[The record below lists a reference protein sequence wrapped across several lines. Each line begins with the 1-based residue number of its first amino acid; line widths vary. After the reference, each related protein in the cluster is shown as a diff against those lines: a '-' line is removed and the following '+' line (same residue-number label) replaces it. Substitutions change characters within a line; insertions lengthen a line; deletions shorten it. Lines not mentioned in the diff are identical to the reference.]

1 MSITPRTVLPAFVV
15 VAGVILF
22 FLGWRNLGLVLMIV
36 PVALGFL
43 VMLWAMLS
51 SPDE

>member
-1 MSITPRTVLPAFVV
+1 MSITPRTVLPALVV
-15 VAGVILF
+15 CVGVIVF
-22 FLGWRNLGLVLMIV
+22 FLGWRKLGLVLMIV

-43 VMLWAMLS
+43 VMLWAILS